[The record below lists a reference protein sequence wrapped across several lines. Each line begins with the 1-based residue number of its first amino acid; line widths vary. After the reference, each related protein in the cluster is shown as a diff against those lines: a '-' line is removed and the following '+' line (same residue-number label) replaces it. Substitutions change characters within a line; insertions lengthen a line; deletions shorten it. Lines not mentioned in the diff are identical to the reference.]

1 VVGANVGRWGAVATA
16 WGAGGTAASP
26 VDGVRE
32 RGYWERGR
40 AALQRACGGRGRDGD
55 HHVECEAS
63 GVRGRRELEDE
74 NPPDTAEQMTSGAR

>member
-1 VVGANVGRWGAVATA
+1 VVGARVGRGGAVATA
-16 WGAGGTAASP
+16 GGEGGTAASP

-32 RGYWERGR
+32 RGDGQRGR
-40 AALQRACGGRGRDGD
+40 AALQRARGGRGRDGD

-74 NPPDTAEQMTSGAR
+74 HPPDAAEQMTSGAR